1 MRCSHSVHPGNASN
15 VRTTARI
22 GCPTAT
28 LSPPPNVKESGSSR
42 GRMRV
47 DFIHSHHHTSSQ
59 YQRNKKKHR
68 RSGRLALMPVEM
80 RYLWWCPNLLIKNL
94 HCVFFKVVKTDIGRY
109 NEWPFRITSASCV
122 SSLAHEI
129 HSGFASKANALPQ
142 TQLHSTVTSPATAHQ
157 LCLAYEAAGLVRG
170 RGTLPQEGPPVT
182 RGTHKGVP
190 QKQLRTTISAW

>member
-15 VRTTARI
+15 IRTTARI

-129 HSGFASKANALPQ
+129 HSGFASKAEALSQ
-142 TQLHSTVTSPATAHQ
+142 TPNCTAQWHPLPLLTSCVWHMRLQDWWEAEA
-157 LCLAYEAAGLVRG
+157 LCPR
-170 RGTLPQEGPPVT
+170 
-182 RGTHKGVP
+182 KGH
-190 QKQLRTTISAW
+190 L